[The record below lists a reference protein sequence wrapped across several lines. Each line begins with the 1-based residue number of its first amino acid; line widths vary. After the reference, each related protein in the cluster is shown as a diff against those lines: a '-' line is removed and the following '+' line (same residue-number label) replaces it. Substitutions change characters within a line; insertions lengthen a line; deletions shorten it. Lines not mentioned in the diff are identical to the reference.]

1 MTRTLVVSIAL
12 LVAGLA
18 VPAQAD
24 ERLSRGEIVEI
35 EDALDAWG
43 CSGYDEIEKEDGPM
57 IIYEI
62 DDATCGDG
70 EYDIKLDADFQ
81 VISTSRD

>member
-1 MTRTLVVSIAL
+1 MELDGSPVKLKNFVESAIRELGMTRTLVVSIAL

-18 VPAQAD
+18 APVQAD

-43 CSGYDEIEKEDGPM
+43 CSGYDEIEKKTD
-57 IIYEI
+57 
-62 DDATCGDG
+62 
-70 EYDIKLDADFQ
+70 
-81 VISTSRD
+81 R